1 MRWPWRRRIERRGF
15 SDAILQAYETAA
27 TTKAAS
33 AAASAAVESV
43 GGLLARTLSC
53 ASVDGP
59 AWVRDTITP
68 VWLGMV
74 GRELVRNGEH
84 LALVDM
90 DGDGRVTLTPSGH
103 WYWTGPAR
111 PESAWTATVSLYG
124 PSDTHQREAAR
135 DELVF
140 VQWSRLAT
148 TPHLGRSAHRLAH
161 LAAKA
166 AAEVERSLGDEAGG
180 PITQIIPVPDNVG
193 GEDKALTGI
202 RTNIANARGR
212 ALLLEST
219 AGGWGDSGGR
229 PQRDWKAERLGP
241 QPPEAM
247 VRLAEGTFSRL
258 VAASGASVALFDDSD
273 GTSQRESLRRFHLF
287 TVLPVLK
294 MVERELRDRLE
305 VDVRLRVD
313 HYGADLA
320 GRATAF
326 AKLVKG
332 GMPIEQAAG
341 ASGVLLD
348 E

>member
-1 MRWPWRRRIERRGF
+1 
-15 SDAILQAYETAA
+15 
-27 TTKAAS
+27 
-33 AAASAAVESV
+33 
-43 GGLLARTLSC
+43 
-53 ASVDGP
+53 
-59 AWVRDTITP
+59 
-68 VWLGMV
+68 MV

-103 WYWTGPAR
+103 WHWTGPAR

-124 PSDTHQREAAR
+124 PSDTHRRAAAR
-135 DELVF
+135 DEVFF

-166 AAEVERSLGDEAGG
+166 AAEVERSLADEASG
-180 PITQIIPVPDNVG
+180 PVTNIIPVPDSVG
-193 GEDKALTGI
+193 GEGNELAGV
-202 RTNIANARGR
+202 RANIAEARGR
-212 ALLLEST
+212 TLLLEST
-219 AGGWGDSGGR
+219 AGGFGDSGGR
-229 PQRDWKAERLGP
+229 PQRDWKGERLGP
-241 QPPEAM
+241 NPPESM
-247 VRLAEGTFSRL
+247 VRLAEGTFARL
-258 VAASGASVALFDDSD
+258 VAASGASVSLFSDAD
-273 GTSQRESLRRFHLF
+273 GTAQREALRRWHLF
-287 TVLPVLK
+287 TILPVVRLI
-294 MVERELRDRLE
+294 ETELRDRLE
-305 VDVRLRVD
+305 VDVRIRVD

-326 AKLVKG
+326 SKLVKG